1 MEYFLARLPIYIID
15 FIVIVLALYYSLIR
29 SNFPIHMLQL
39 EGYDNDEYKT
49 FLKNNKDKMNK
60 LVYKLEKNQKTP
72 LVWTDRAKRLLKKHK
87 LVNDIS
93 FIIIVIISI
102 AIFDGSGSYVASILA
117 TLVLSFL
124 VYFYQYKLLIL
135 SNKWAKPTEDKINMG
150 FYTSAQ
156 EKIRKYK
163 KEEGLKVLGITGS
176 FGKTS
181 VKFISDTILSEGL
194 RVKNTP
200 SSFNTPMGLSKI
212 INNELERDR
221 EVFIA
226 ELGAKVPG
234 EIHEVAELVQPDIG
248 IITAIGPTHMH
259 LFKTIENIQK
269 TKYELIE
276 DLPEDGIAI
285 FNYDNDYVK
294 PLADKTK
301 KKTYRYGTK
310 DFDKLDVY
318 ADDIKVN
325 ESGSEFMLHIKGAG
339 EIKCETKL
347 LGVHNIS
354 NLLAAATA
362 AHVLGLTLEEIQRGI
377 KKVEPVEH
385 RLSLIPSSNNTIVID
400 DAFNSNPVGFRAAL
414 DVLREFKDH
423 RKIIITPGMV
433 ELGDMEE
440 DENRKIGQVMADVL
454 DFAILVGKKR
464 TLPIYEGLRDKNFD
478 EEKIYRV
485 SSLNEATEVLAKISM
500 PGDVVLFENDLPD
513 NYNEEWKN
521 GKYWCN
527 LRRKIRWTRS
537 FCNYRNANYWKY
549 G

>member
-1 MEYFLARLPIYIID
+1 MEYFLQRLPIFLID
-15 FIVIVLALYYSLIR
+15 FVIICVALYYSLIR

-49 FLKNNKDKMNK
+49 FLKNNKEKMNK
-60 LVYKLEKNQKTP
+60 LIYKLDKNQKTP
-72 LVWTDRAKRLLKKHK
+72 IVWTDRAKRLLKKHK
-87 LVNDIS
+87 LVNFLAFVLVVVFS
-93 FIIIVIISI
+93 LSL
-102 AIFDGSGSYVASILA
+102 FDGSGSYVISILA
-117 TLVLSFL
+117 TLILSFL
-124 VYFYQYKLLIL
+124 IYFYQYRLLIL
-135 SNKWAKPTEDKINMG
+135 TNKWAKPTEDKINMG
-150 FYTSAQ
+150 FYKSAQ
-156 EKIRKYK
+156 AKIKK
-163 KEEGLKVLGITGS
+163 FKEEDGLKVLGITGS

-212 INNELERDR
+212 INSELESDR

-325 ESGSEFMLHIKGAG
+325 ERGSEFVLHIKGTG
-339 EIKCETKL
+339 EIKCSTRL

-354 NLLAAATA
+354 NLLASATA
-362 AHVLGLTLEEIQRGI
+362 AHVLGLSLEEIQRGI
-377 KKVEPVEH
+377 SKVEPVEH
-385 RLSLIPSSNNTIVID
+385 RLSLIPSSNETIVID

-440 DENRKIGQVMADVL
+440 EENRKIGQVMADVL

-464 TLPIYEGLRDKNFD
+464 TLPIYEGLKDKNFD

-485 SSLNEATEVLAKISM
+485 SSLDEATQVLAKISM
-500 PGDVVLFENDLPD
+500 AGDVVLFENDLPD
-513 NYNEEWKN
+513 NYNEE
-521 GKYWCN
+521 
-527 LRRKIRWTRS
+527 
-537 FCNYRNANYWKY
+537 
-549 G
+549 